1 MIKLP
6 SALVLGLR
14 IKSTHPVTELL
25 SMFSVVEEIL
35 FHTVK
40 NWGGGLRLTPS
51 RMGKILVGGWHS
63 ELGVEPPNPL

>member
-25 SMFSVVEEIL
+25 SMFSIVEEIL

-40 NWGGGLRLTPS
+40 NWGGVT
-51 RMGKILVGGWHS
+51 VD
-63 ELGVEPPNPL
+63 PPAEWEKY

>member
-25 SMFSVVEEIL
+25 SMFSIVEEIL

-40 NWGGGLRLTPS
+40 NWGGLRLTPS

-63 ELGVEPPNPL
+63 ELGGGTP